1 MGAADEGWEYVGQKY
16 YKSENEERDRCP
28 KGGVQAALE
37 ASNER
42 GWRGKDW
49 GGGERD
55 RDRESGVESGGRGRV
70 RRERWS
76 GVVSGVRG
84 GRGVH
89 RRGGIKS
96 GN

>member
-42 GWRGKDW
+42 GRRGKDW
-49 GGGERD
+49 G
-55 RDRESGVESGGRGRV
+55 
-70 RRERWS
+70 
-76 GVVSGVRG
+76 
-84 GRGVH
+84 
-89 RRGGIKS
+89 
-96 GN
+96 